1 MSMSAG
7 WPVAVRTAVAVFALG
22 AAVLGDRASAQGVD
36 LSSFFKETRP
46 LDHPKPWPLRTLVT
60 PGTLTVGITAK
71 TPPSSF
77 TNTRGEF
84 DGSRIKLFKQMATDL
99 GLKIE
104 FVRLDWP
111 GILPGLTANK
121 FDIACEGASWS
132 NERLASPD
140 FRMSRPVAANA
151 TIGIVRKDS
160 GIKSWQD
167 VDGKRLSGVKGELY
181 YASAQKAVK
190 SSATVDLPGRPEGI
204 LALLNRQADVFA
216 VDVVAAESLLKNSP
230 RGGELTIIG
239 PPLDLLVQSMCIN
252 KNAPDLL
259 QAVNHLITN
268 YRITGQLDKWETEFF
283 GTDQHVKLLSVVGY

>member
-1 MSMSAG
+1 MRIAR
-7 WPVAVRTAVAVFALG
+7 RTSLG
-22 AAVLGDRASAQGVD
+22 VLAAIGVGLLAASAHGQGVD
-36 LSSFFKETRP
+36 LSSYFKETRP
-46 LDHPKPWPLRTLVT
+46 LDHPKPWPLRALVT

-71 TPPSSF
+71 TPPTSF

-84 DGSRIKLFKQMATDL
+84 DGSRIKLFKQMAEDL

-121 FDIACEGASWS
+121 FDLACEGASWS

-160 GIKSWQD
+160 GIKTWGD
-167 VDGKRLSGVKGELY
+167 ADGKRLSGVKGELY
-181 YASAQKAVK
+181 YTSAQKAVK
-190 SSATVDLPGRPEGI
+190 TTTHVDLPGRPEGI
-204 LALLNRQADVFA
+204 LALLNRQTDLFA

-230 RGGELTIIG
+230 RGAELTIIG
-239 PPLDLLVQSMCIN
+239 PPLDLLVQSLCVN

-268 YRITGQLDKWETEFF
+268 YRISGQLDKWEVEYF